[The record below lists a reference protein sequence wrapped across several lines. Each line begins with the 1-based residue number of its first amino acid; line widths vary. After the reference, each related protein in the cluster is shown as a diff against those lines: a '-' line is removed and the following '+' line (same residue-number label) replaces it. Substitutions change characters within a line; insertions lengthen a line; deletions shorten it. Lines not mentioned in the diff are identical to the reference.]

1 MEQFTD
7 AEKARQVLNAARI
20 PDAESLD
27 DGTAAA
33 LWDELSWAAT
43 CIESYKIVTSKK
55 LKTDQIVHFE
65 EITRLAR
72 RLSQLLKNDL
82 TVCRLERFYPDP
94 FHPKAPP
101 NLSEMQRWLDAL
113 KVAADKA
120 FAERKHGS
128 GISTPRI
135 NSPMEYCV
143 FELARIFEKYV
154 GADPGTSTTNNKK
167 GGPFVRFV
175 HAAAHQFGF
184 QPPAGE
190 TIAAALRKRKATPE
204 HSKHVIGRV
213 KFHSR

>member
-94 FHPKAPP
+94 FHPKAVRRQ
-101 NLSEMQRWLDAL
+101 SFWDIWRL
-113 KVAADKA
+113 KLR
-120 FAERKHGS
+120 ES
-128 GISTPRI
+128 
-135 NSPMEYCV
+135 
-143 FELARIFEKYV
+143 LAPLVKDIMRLVV
-154 GADPGTSTTNNKK
+154 GAASGDWQLS
-167 GGPFVRFV
+167 VV
-175 HAAAHQFGF
+175 
-184 QPPAGE
+184 
-190 TIAAALRKRKATPE
+190 
-204 HSKHVIGRV
+204 
-213 KFHSR
+213 